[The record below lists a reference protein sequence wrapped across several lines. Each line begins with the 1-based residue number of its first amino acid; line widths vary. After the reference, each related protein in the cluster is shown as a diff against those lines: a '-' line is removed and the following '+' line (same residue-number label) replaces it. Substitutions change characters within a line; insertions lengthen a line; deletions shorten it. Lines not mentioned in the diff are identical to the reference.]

1 MCPQLVQAWCEAA
14 PDLAANCPPF
24 TVNTYVCLHR
34 LPRAR
39 LVTPG
44 LTSDCPLQLDTVRSL
59 ISQSSPRTLVQQQQ
73 GADTC
78 SEDRGLQFL
87 SFPGSDHTQSAWST
101 RR

>member
-1 MCPQLVQAWCEAA
+1 MSA
-14 PDLAANCPPF
+14 
-24 TVNTYVCLHR
+24 LHR
-34 LPRAR
+34 WRGGGWS
-39 LVTPG
+39 TPE

-59 ISQSSPRTLVQQQQ
+59 ISQSSLRTLVQQQQ